1 LQNDYGEASDCSI
14 TSMTAT
20 IRYYLNNSLA
30 PLDIYNQVERYAKC
44 YGYNGVKRGTNPLTI
59 KKIFN

>member
-1 LQNDYGEASDCSI
+1 
-14 TSMTAT
+14 MTAT
-20 IRYYLNNSLA
+20 IRYYLNNTLT
-30 PLDIYNQVERYAKC
+30 PLQIYKEVERYAKY